1 MDLKKIILGTVY
13 IAYSFVVNAQEN
25 SVLDV
30 ITKDNIQDSSV
41 YRPQH
46 KSIVIKEEIQIKEAD
61 LIKSMDK
68 QSPFGVY
75 KDTYFTTGVP
85 LNKGINRS
93 TADALF
99 QISIRHRLTK
109 SILPFNS
116 FLYLTYTQKSF
127 WNIYSSSSPF
137 RDTNYNPGIGV
148 GKYIIHNGKFI
159 GTLFLSLE
167 HESNGKDGDASRS
180 WNFIS
185 ISGKYFINKHFSL
198 GHRLWIP
205 YVDGGENKD
214 LLNYKGLFSL
224 SANIISFNKMWW
236 ISAEITPR
244 KGWGNAN
251 TAISIGYKFSNSLNQ
266 YFFLRFNDGK
276 GESLLHYN
284 KYNMNLRIGFCIKPD
299 FYSFF

>member
-1 MDLKKIILGTVY
+1 MNIKKITLGT
-13 IAYSFVVNAQEN
+13 FFLFCNLLHAQEN
-25 SVLDV
+25 SILN
-30 ITKDNIQDSSV
+30 ITLKDSSQYLSNV
-41 YRPQH
+41 ETKCRSVVTKEDIY
-46 KSIVIKEEIQIKEAD
+46 IKETD

-68 QSPFGVY
+68 QPPFGVF
-75 KDTYFTTGVP
+75 KDTYFVTGVP
-85 LNKGINRS
+85 FNGEINRN

-99 QISIRHRLTK
+99 QISLRHRLTK

-127 WNIYSSSSPF
+127 WDIYSSSSPF

-148 GKYIIHNGKFI
+148 GKYILNNGKFI
-159 GTLFLSLE
+159 GSIFLTLE
-167 HESNGKDGDASRS
+167 HESNGRDGDASRS

-185 ISGKYFINKHFSL
+185 ISGKYFINKYFSV
-198 GHRLWIP
+198 GHRFWIP

-224 SANIISFNKMWW
+224 SANMITLNKKWWFNT
-236 ISAEITPR
+236 EITPR

-251 TAISIGYKFSNSLNQ
+251 TAISIGYQLSSSLNQ
-266 YFFLRFNDGK
+266 YLFLRFNDGT
-276 GESLLHYN
+276 GDSLLHYR